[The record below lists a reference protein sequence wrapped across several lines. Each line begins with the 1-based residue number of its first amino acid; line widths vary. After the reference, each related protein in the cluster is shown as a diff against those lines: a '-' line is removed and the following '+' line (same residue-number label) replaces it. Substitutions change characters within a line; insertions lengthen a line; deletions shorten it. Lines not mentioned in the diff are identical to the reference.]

1 MAQIFSVQKSF
12 FGTMTELAKTFG
24 KVDVV
29 ESYGNYIRLR
39 VDRGEK
45 TIGSLFKLVEE
56 VKARFKL

>member
-1 MAQIFSVQKSF
+1 
-12 FGTMTELAKTFG
+12 MTEMAKTFG

-56 VKARFKL
+56 LKSVYKLQDYSVSQTNLEQIF